1 MHVSHVQQSFCAKN
15 SQSCNL
21 HDALEP
27 NRVVYNDT
35 RRNMPRPQIHN
46 FIWYRPNRTFILS
59 NGAIQLHPKA
69 RSLPYNPRQALSP
82 ASSKART
89 VETLWGKFVEV
100 VRQVEVDQEAPLR
113 PSADGIAGILKWSSE
128 YGLLGILPSRTRKI
142 TLSPIYEDVNLDGFR
157 SSVGLMQ
164 RTHWQPVPGFWITK
178 QHPVEVNGLI
188 ARQHLGKLV
197 HKAGWPK
204 NKFQE
209 PGYDFFAWE
218 NLSGPEFRDQI
229 SLQSFFYPLPV
240 AEQFPQPLS
249 TEFWAAYR
257 EPIAQWMLS
266 ALAFKNAAMIVS
278 RYAVDRLNQANLTD
292 AELEHA
298 NPALWIMNSLAAAV
312 APIYEFGPHA
322 LKQRDCSG
330 SLLSILAKMFFED
343 ILAGFRCRHCDQCK
357 AIFVSKDRRAGYC
370 SERCRNTAA
379 VGRYRAKLGGKSNA
393 GMT

>member
-1 MHVSHVQQSFCAKN
+1 MR
-15 SQSCNL
+15 L
-21 HDALEP
+21 
-27 NRVVYNDT
+27 Y
-35 RRNMPRPQIHN
+35 
-46 FIWYRPNRTFILS
+46 
-59 NGAIQLHPKA
+59 G
-69 RSLPYNPRQALSP
+69 
-82 ASSKART
+82 ASS
-89 VETLWGKFVEV
+89 W
-100 VRQVEVDQEAPLR
+100 
-113 PSADGIAGILKWSSE
+113 KWSAKSRWIRKRRFV
-128 YGLLGILPSRTRKI
+128 LPLMASLGSLSGPTNTGCSVFSPSRTRKI

-188 ARQHLGKLV
+188 ARKHLGKLV

-229 SLQSFFYPLPV
+229 SLQSFSTRC
-240 AEQFPQPLS
+240 LS
-249 TEFWAAYR
+249 PNSFLNPCPRSFGPPTENPSPNGCCRRW
-257 EPIAQWMLS
+257 LS
-266 ALAFKNAAMIVS
+266 KNSAMIVS

-298 NPALWIMNSLAAAV
+298 NPAYGIMNLLAAAV

-330 SLLSILAKMFFED
+330 SLLSILAKMFLED
-343 ILAGFRCRHCDQCK
+343 ILAGFRCRHC
-357 AIFVSKDRRAGYC
+357 VSAQSDLRQQRPQNWLLLRTLQEHRRRRAL
-370 SERCRNTAA
+370 S
-379 VGRYRAKLGGKSNA
+379 GK
-393 GMT
+393 TEWRV